1 MKECD
6 VRLLLPLIP
15 FSAAHDIWLVT
26 SVAVWVGQRRR
37 AEYTIPTP
45 FLTDCLE
52 NTCTESVSL
61 WMAEALP
68 SCITIHNI

>member
-15 FSAAHDIWLVT
+15 FSATHDIWLVM
-26 SVAVWVGQRRR
+26 SVPVWVGQRRR
-37 AEYTIPTP
+37 DEYTIPTP

-52 NTCTESVSL
+52 NTIMESVPL
-61 WMAEALP
+61 
-68 SCITIHNI
+68 